1 MLDVLILGGGPA
13 GATAARLLDRWG
25 HAVCLLDSGK
35 SPAAN
40 RAESLPPSIAR
51 VLQLLE
57 IREEVE
63 AAGFD
68 RSTGH
73 TSWWGSAEPRTELFA
88 DGLGY
93 HVLRSRLDGV
103 LRELYA
109 GPVRHVEARGFDSG
123 RVLLADGEALEAR
136 FVIDCSGR
144 AGVMGRAYRVPASR
158 KTAGIC
164 ALWRGPSPFPAAQTV
179 IESYRDGWAWSVP
192 VSDGARQVTFMVDYQ
207 STALHRGSGL
217 TELYRAEMRKTS
229 GFLRSLEHAE
239 LAGEPWGWDASAY
252 TSRQFAGEN
261 WLLAGDAG
269 SFIDPLSSFGVRKA
283 FGSAWLAA
291 VAVHTALVAPE
302 RRPLAFEYYDEREKQ
317 LYTNFQRRSAAFFRE
332 GGSGEDFYS
341 SRSEDAGEPFYR
353 QADLADA
360 WEWLRSAPE
369 LRLRPAACVRREVRA
384 GIEGNEI
391 VPREALRAPKL
402 PAGLQFAQGV
412 DLVKL
417 VEIAPHF
424 TQVPDMWN
432 AYNRGSQP
440 VDLPNFLGVLSL
452 LVANEVLIH
461 EHN

>member
-1 MLDVLILGGGPA
+1 MLDVLIIGGGPA
-13 GATAARLLDRWG
+13 GATAARLLHRWG
-25 HAVCLLDSGK
+25 HQVCLLDSGK

-57 IREEVE
+57 IREELE
-63 AAGFD
+63 GAGFD

-73 TSWWGSAEPRTELFA
+73 TSWWGSEEPRTEMFA

-93 HVLRSRLDGV
+93 HVLRARLDD
-103 LRELYA
+103 LLQSLYQ
-109 GPVRHVEARGFDSG
+109 GPVRRGEARGFDSG
-123 RVLLADGEALEAR
+123 RVLLADGGTLEAR

-144 AGVMGRAYRVPASR
+144 AGVIGRAHRIAEAR

-164 ALWRGPSPFPAAQTV
+164 GLWRGPSGFPAAQTV
-179 IESYRDGWAWSVP
+179 IEGYRDGWAWSVP
-192 VSDGARQVTFMVDYQ
+192 VSEGERQVTFMVDYQ
-207 STALHRGSGL
+207 ATSLHRGSGL
-217 TELYRAEMRKTS
+217 RELYLAELRKTS

-239 LAGEPWGWDASAY
+239 FAGEPWGWDASSY
-252 TSRQFAGEN
+252 TSRQFAGEH

-269 SFIDPLSSFGVRKA
+269 SFLDPLSSFGVRKA

-291 VAVHTALVAPE
+291 VAVHTALQAEE
-302 RRPLAFEYYDEREKQ
+302 RRALAFAYYDEREKQ
-317 LYTNFQRRSAAFFRE
+317 LYANLQRRTASFFRE
-332 GGSGEDFYS
+332 GGSEEDFYS
-341 SRSEDAGEPFYR
+341 SRSEETGEPFYR

-360 WEWLRSAPE
+360 WDWLRSAPE
-369 LRLRPAACVRREVRA
+369 LRLQVSRSVRREVRA

-391 VPREALRAPKL
+391 VPREALSAPGL
-402 PAGLQFAQGV
+402 PPGLQFVQGV

-417 VEIAPHF
+417 VEIAPGF
-424 TQVPDMWN
+424 RQVPDLWS
-432 AYNRGSQP
+432 AYNHGSQP

-452 LVANEVLIH
+452 LIANEVLTH